1 MTTLTPPPEP
11 GRTLR
16 ELAEAGRLANHQAMD
31 RPTLDW
37 IARNRPAGAR
47 VPASLP
53 HRPAPLVPDAAWFAR
68 KGTASSIHGVLHGAR
83 VATLLQLLA
92 HHHDVDPAR
101 ARALA
106 TAAACHDGR
115 RLDDRAD
122 PGHGR
127 RAADWLTANGH
138 LVTTVLGRSPTPEA
152 IMAVALHDVP
162 HEAFAGSEA
171 EAYRRHRLAVDLLKA
186 ADALDR
192 YRLPLARWWP
202 DLRRLRLPVPDWAP
216 PLAHDLVVRSE
227 QARLD
232 GATDAHAIELALHAV
247 LPE

>member
-1 MTTLTPPPEP
+1 MTTSTPRPEP

-16 ELAEAGRLANHQAMD
+16 ELAEAGRLANHQLMD
-31 RPTLDW
+31 RPTLDR

-53 HRPAPLVPDAAWFAR
+53 HPPAPLIPDATWFAR
-68 KGTASSIHGVLHGAR
+68 TETASSIHGVLHGAR
-83 VATLLQLLA
+83 VAALLQLLA
-92 HHHDVDPAR
+92 HHHRIDPAR
-101 ARALA
+101 ARTLA
-106 TAAACHDGR
+106 AAAACHDCR
-115 RLDDRAD
+115 RLDDCAD

-127 RAADWLTANGH
+127 RAADWLTAHGH
-138 LVTTVLGRSPTPEA
+138 LVTAALGTPFAPEA
-152 IMAVALHDVP
+152 ITAVALHDVP
-162 HEAFAGSEA
+162 HEAFTGAEA

-227 QARLD
+227 RARLN
-232 GATDAHAIELALHAV
+232 GATDARAIELALHTV